1 MSDAPD
7 TTLAVVSLGSNIEP
21 RAQRLADARAAL
33 AAIPQTRV
41 VKASSVRETEP
52 VDVPEEFRCQ
62 RFLNQVV
69 VCETALEAHDF
80 LHRLQAIETEQGR
93 VRGPV
98 RNVPRTIDLDLVAF
112 GDLVL
117 DETACGG
124 PAGLCFS
131 RMNYSCA
138 SGVCSAGAFHII
150 STTRPPAMAATR
162 IVA

>member
-21 RAQRLADARAAL
+21 RAQRLADALAAL
-33 AAIPQTRV
+33 AAIPRTRV

-69 VCETALEAHDF
+69 VCETA
-80 LHRLQAIETEQGR
+80 QGR

-98 RNVPRTIDLDLVAF
+98 RNVPRTIDLDLIAF

-117 DETACGG
+117 DEPELTLPHPRA
-124 PAGLCFS
+124 
-131 RMNYSCA
+131 RER
-138 SGVCSAGAFHII
+138 AFVME
-150 STTRPPAMAATR
+150 PLAEVLPGF
-162 IVA
+162 VFPG